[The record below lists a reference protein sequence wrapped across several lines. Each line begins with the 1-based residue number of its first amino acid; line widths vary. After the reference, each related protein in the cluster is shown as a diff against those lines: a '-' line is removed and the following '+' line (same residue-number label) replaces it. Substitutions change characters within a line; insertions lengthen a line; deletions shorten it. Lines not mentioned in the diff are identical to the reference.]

1 VVLTLLLQGCRGSA
15 EVATDMGLDWGE
27 PDRLAVAD
35 YDSIV
40 SINIFV
46 ALLCACVVNGHL
58 LEGNRWA
65 NESHHRARHR
75 RLLLCHCTPG
85 VRVVLPRRALV

>member
-1 VVLTLLLQGCRGSA
+1 
-15 EVATDMGLDWGE
+15 MGLDWGE

-46 ALLCACVVNGHL
+46 ALLCACVVTGHL
-58 LEGNRWA
+58 LEGNR
-65 NESHHRARHR
+65 S
-75 RLLLCHCTPG
+75 
-85 VRVVLPRRALV
+85 PRSSS